1 MLDTAP
7 SPAKAHCPIP
17 KIPKSVAKKA
27 LPPINHAVIRGLI
40 DLDLAQQG

>member
-7 SPAKAHCPIP
+7 SPAKAHFPIP
-17 KIPKSVAKKA
+17 KTPKSVAKKG
-27 LPPINHAVIRGLI
+27 LPTIDHAVISGLI